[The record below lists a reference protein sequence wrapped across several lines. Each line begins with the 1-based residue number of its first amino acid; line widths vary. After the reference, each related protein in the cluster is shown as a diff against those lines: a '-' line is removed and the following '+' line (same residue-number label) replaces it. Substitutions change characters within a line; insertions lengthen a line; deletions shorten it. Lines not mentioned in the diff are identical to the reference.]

1 MVAIQSRSGFS
12 SPLASRAPA
21 LVRLS
26 THLLPAVLRQQALS
40 AGLNAAFRQPVQR
53 GELDFMRGRCARI
66 RVSDI
71 DLDFS
76 VTLLG
81 QRLFVSMNPIA
92 PDVTFRAELRDLLS
106 VVAGQTDPDTLF
118 FRRRLA
124 IEGNTELGLAL
135 KNFLDS
141 QDPEQLIPAP
151 VYRLVTHLSA

>member
-1 MVAIQSRSGFS
+1 MVAIHSRSGVS
-12 SPLASRAPA
+12 SSLAGRVPA

-26 THLLPAVLRQQALS
+26 THLLPSVLRQQALS
-40 AGLNAAFRQPVQR
+40 GGLNTAFNQPVHR
-53 GELDFMRGRCARI
+53 GELDFMRGRCVRI

-81 QRLFVSMNPIA
+81 QRLFVSMNPVD

-106 VVAGQTDPDTLF
+106 VIAGQTDPDTLF

-151 VYRLVTHLSA
+151 AYRLVTYLSA